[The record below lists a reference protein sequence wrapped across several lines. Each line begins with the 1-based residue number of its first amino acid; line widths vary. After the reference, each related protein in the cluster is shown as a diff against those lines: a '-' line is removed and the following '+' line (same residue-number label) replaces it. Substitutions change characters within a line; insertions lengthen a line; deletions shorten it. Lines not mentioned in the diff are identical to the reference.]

1 VPERGLEIALI
12 LTHDR
17 HAHVRDE
24 VIGPG
29 GEHTLENVGGI
40 TMATALEKGFAHQA
54 IRLDILR
61 KMMKDVLAVRQRLFE
76 VLLVDQLVD
85 LPVVGA

>member
-1 VPERGLEIALI
+1 
-12 LTHDR
+12 
-17 HAHVRDE
+17 
-24 VIGPG
+24 
-29 GEHTLENVGGI
+29 
-40 TMATALEKGFAHQA
+40 MATALEQGFAHQA
-54 IRLDILR
+54 ICLDILR